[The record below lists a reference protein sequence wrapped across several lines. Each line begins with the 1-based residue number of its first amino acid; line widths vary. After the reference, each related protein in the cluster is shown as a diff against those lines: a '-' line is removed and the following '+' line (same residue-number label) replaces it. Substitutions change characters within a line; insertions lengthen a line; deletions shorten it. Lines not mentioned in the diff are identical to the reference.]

1 MKLSKLLRVVFFLQN
16 VKMIAGSVKN
26 SKM

>member
-1 MKLSKLLRVVFFLQN
+1 MILSKLLRVVFFLQN